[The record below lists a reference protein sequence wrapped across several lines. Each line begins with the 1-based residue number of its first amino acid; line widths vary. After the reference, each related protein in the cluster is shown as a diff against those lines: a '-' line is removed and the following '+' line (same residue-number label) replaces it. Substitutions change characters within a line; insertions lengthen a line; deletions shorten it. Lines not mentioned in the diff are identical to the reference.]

1 MKKLVLI
8 DSNAIIHRAYH
19 ALPPGMRNGKGEL
32 TNAVYGFTTT
42 LIKVLEDLKPD
53 YISASFDVSKKT
65 FRTEH
70 YADYKANRVAADQEL
85 YDQIPRVK
93 ELLNVLNIPI
103 YEKENYEADDVIGT
117 ITSKIRNPKSEIRN
131 KSKSQNPNDQNNLSI
146 YIVTGDKDLFQLI
159 NGNIFV
165 YSLRRGLSDMAVVDT
180 EFIQKE
186 YNLDPEDFIDLKAL
200 AGDPSDNIPGVPGI
214 GPKTATDIIV
224 KFDSLIGLYE
234 EIGKRLEKAGLIS
247 KSKFQNPNKIQNIEN
262 SKIEEFIEN
271 CKLKIE
277 NSGKEVDEI
286 ARELDIK
293 PRILRLLITYSPQAF
308 LSQRLATIHKDVPID
323 FNLEDCAFGEYDK
336 DKLQS
341 FFEEMGFRSLLKRFG
356 VEERA
361 EVKTEKAKEQ
371 AKKDEQLKLL

>member
-19 ALPPGMRNGKGEL
+19 ALPPGMRNSKGEL

-103 YEKENYEADDVIGT
+103 YEKENYEADDCIGT
-117 ITSKIRNPKSEIRN
+117 ITKQTKKSDIE
-131 KSKSQNPNDQNNLSI
+131 I

-165 YSLRRGLSDMAVVDT
+165 YSLRRGLSDMAVVDS
-180 EFIQKE
+180 EFIKKE

-214 GPKTATDIIV
+214 GGVTAT
-224 KFDSLIGLYE
+224 KLLQQFDTLENLYN
-234 EIGKRLEKAGLIS
+234 EINQ
-247 KSKFQNPNKIQNIEN
+247 KSKIKSQNDK
-262 SKIEEFIEN
+262 SKVKIEDID
-271 CKLKIE
+271 
-277 NSGKEVDEI
+277 SASKE
-286 ARELDIK
+286 LGIK
-293 PRILRLLITYSPQAF
+293 PRILSLLIENRDQAF
-308 LSQRLATIHKDVPID
+308 MSQKLATIHKDVPLQ

-336 DKLQS
+336 DKLQA

-356 VEERA
+356 AEERT

-371 AKKDEQLKLL
+371 VKKDEQLKLL

>member
-19 ALPPGMRNGKGEL
+19 ALPPGMRNSKGEL

-70 YADYKANRVAADQEL
+70 FADYKANRVKADQEL

-117 ITSKIRNPKSEIRN
+117 IVRIVQNANQKWTTN
-131 KSKSQNPNDQNNLSI
+131 KTNHETLKALSGSKSSWSI
-146 YIVTGDKDLFQLI
+146 SDDVAVYIVTGDKDLFQLI
-159 NGNIFV
+159 DGNIFV
-165 YSLRRGLSDMAVVDT
+165 YSLRRGLSDMAVVDR
-180 EFIQKE
+180 EFIKKE
-186 YNLDPEDFIDLKAL
+186 YNLDPGDFIDLKAL

-214 GPKTATDIIV
+214 GGVTAT
-224 KFDSLIGLYE
+224 KLLQEFDTLDNIYKNI
-234 EIGKRLEKAGLIS
+234 EIT
-247 KSKFQNPNKIQNIEN
+247 KSKLQISNKIQNPN
-262 SKIEEFIEN
+262 
-271 CKLKIE
+271 
-277 NSGKEVDEI
+277 VEI
-286 ARELDIK
+286 TKRIAEELDIK
-293 PRILRLLITYSPQAF
+293 PRILSLLIENKEQAF
-308 LSQRLATIHKDVPID
+308 MSQKLATIHKDVPID

-336 DKLQS
+336 DKLQA

-356 VEERA
+356 AEAVE
-361 EVKTEKAKEQ
+361 VPKTKKAVEQQEK
-371 AKKDEQLKLL
+371 DRQLKLL